1 MFSGCSGA
9 AAHVTPADLS
19 HANDNLSIYMR
30 TQAGVG
36 VSGSVFPAVHVAID
50 TLESRF
56 QQW

>member
-1 MFSGCSGA
+1 M
-9 AAHVTPADLS
+9 TPADLS

-30 TQAGVG
+30 MQAGVG

-56 QQW
+56 QRW